1 MKNFKHYILAGILLA
16 TTFQITAQG
25 YKLPAYEKFKLPN
38 GLVIYL
44 MEQHEVPLISVSA
57 IFPAGAI
64 YDGEQSGLAS
74 LTAAG
79 LKHGTQSMT
88 KAQLDEELDFLGAS
102 VNTFAS
108 KESSGLSAKFSAKD
122 KDKILSLI
130 KEILLNPVFD

>member
-1 MKNFKHYILAGILLA
+1 MKNLKQYIIAGLLLVLAIQLP
-16 TTFQITAQG
+16 AQG

-57 IFPAGAI
+57 ILPAGAI

-108 KESSGLSAKFSAKD
+108 KESSGLSAKFSARD
-122 KDKILSLI
+122 KEKY
-130 KEILLNPVFD
+130 